1 MIRSLFCAAVL
12 LATLPAVAQLQ
23 VQYGAKSLTVSG
35 ASPRGDVAV
44 LGVIQSNYRGLES
57 IQKPESIER
66 ADAAGSVT
74 VQVAR
79 PSFRSVWLVVD
90 LRTGE
95 FLVSS
100 PPGYPLRQM
109 AIPPGAIDRTG
120 RSLANARP
128 SVDVYVVRR
137 GLGAWHSRAADVGV
151 NSNPRDA
158 RVGVSIDHLKPVGT
172 TPAAPPVLTPGDI
185 VMVFDAPF
193 MEFWATKLT
202 PSDLAG
208 AN

>member
-1 MIRSLFCAAVL
+1 MLRSLLCTITL
-12 LATLPAVAQLQ
+12 LAALPAVAQLQ

-57 IQKPESIER
+57 IQKPASIER
-66 ADAAGSVT
+66 ADAAGTVT
-74 VQVAR
+74 IQVAR

-95 FLVSS
+95 FVVSS

-109 AIPPGAIDRTG
+109 AVPPEAIDRSG
-120 RSLANARP
+120 RSLLHARP
-128 SVDVYVVRR
+128 TVDVYVVRR

-151 NSNPRDA
+151 QSDPGDG
-158 RVGVSIDHLKPVGT
+158 RVGVSVDHLKPVGA

-193 MEFWATKLT
+193 MEFWATRLT
-202 PSDLAG
+202 SSDLSEAK
-208 AN
+208 